1 MPTNNGGAIT
11 GQWCDATYTLR
22 PGFVRRSEGNIVPF
36 DVPGEVFGVYPF
48 VMSPQGAVVGTFYD
62 GNFADHGFLYSPNGN
77 VITIDVPGAG
87 GTQAFAINANGT
99 ITGFDVPGSTTL
111 SCSFDYG
118 FFGTGVL
125 EGMNPAGA
133 ITGAYFQPING
144 EFCFCDLGFG
154 FVAQILASALIVVN
168 PL

>member
-1 MPTNNGGAIT
+1 M
-11 GQWCDATYTLR
+11 
-22 PGFVRRSEGNIVPF
+22 
-36 DVPGEVFGVYPF
+36 YPF

-87 GTQAFAINANGT
+87 GTQAFAINVNGTIAGCFKDSNGVGHGYVRAPNGT

-125 EGMNPAGA
+125 EGMDPAGA

-154 FVAQILASALIVVN
+154 FVAQMLASALIVVN